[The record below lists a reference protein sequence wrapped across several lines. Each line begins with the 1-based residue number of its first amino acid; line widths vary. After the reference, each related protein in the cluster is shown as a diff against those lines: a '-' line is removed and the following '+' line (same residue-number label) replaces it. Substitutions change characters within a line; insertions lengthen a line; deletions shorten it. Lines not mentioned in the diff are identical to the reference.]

1 MFDHK
6 INGVALVGE
15 NQRAGEVWYF
25 HSSLLPRQLVG
36 DK

>member
-1 MFDHK
+1 MLDYN

-15 NQRAGEVWYF
+15 NKRAGEVWYF
-25 HSSLLPRQLVG
+25 QSRLLPRLLVG